1 MFRKPAVSSAAILL
15 IAAGLVSVAEPQ
27 PAAAASCSVL
37 FDDFQYGS
45 STDPALAARHWTVR
59 SGGGGPGIPG
69 ASWLPSQVTFPV
81 ADGQKVL
88 QLSSY
93 TDGTGAG
100 TAQTEIYHQRK
111 FFEGTYASRVRF
123 TDAPVSGNDGDKI
136 VETFFTITPLA
147 YSMDPSYGEID
158 FEYLANG
165 GWGETGPAFFET
177 TWETYQP
184 DPWIADNV
192 HSVQRRSY
200 NGWHDLVAQVSGG
213 RVKYFI
219 DGALVADHGDKFYPE
234 TPMSINYNLWF
245 IDSSG
250 HTGGRSTY
258 IQQVDWLYFAGNEV
272 ISTDVARNRVNA
284 YRSLGTTHV
293 DTVGTGGT
301 CPDPG
306 GSGGPISSTTWYSI
320 VNKTSGKC
328 VDARASG
335 TANGTAIQQYTCNN
349 SNAQQYLFQPT
360 GGSNVRINNRNNA
373 AQVLD
378 VSGVSAADN
387 AVVHLWNY
395 VGGGNQQWIPV
406 AEGGGYYHFVSVHSG
421 KCLDVPAASTAD
433 SVQLVQYTCN
443 GTGAQSFRLVAQ
455 P

>member
-1 MFRKPAVSSAAILL
+1 M
-15 IAAGLVSVAEPQ
+15 
-27 PAAAASCSVL
+27 
-37 FDDFQYGS
+37 
-45 STDPALAARHWTVR
+45 
-59 SGGGGPGIPG
+59 
-69 ASWLPSQVTFPV
+69 
-81 ADGQKVL
+81 
-88 QLSSY
+88 
-93 TDGTGAG
+93 
-100 TAQTEIYHQRK
+100 
-111 FFEGTYASRVRF
+111 
-123 TDAPVSGNDGDKI
+123 
-136 VETFFTITPLA
+136 ETFFTITPLA

-192 HSVQRRSY
+192 HAVQRRSY

-272 ISTDVARNRVNA
+272 ISGDVARNRVNA
-284 YRSLGTTHV
+284 YRGLGTSHV

-306 GSGGPISSTTWYSI
+306 RRR
-320 VNKTSGKC
+320 
-328 VDARASG
+328 RADL
-335 TANGTAIQQYTCNN
+335 IH
-349 SNAQQYLFQPT
+349 
-360 GGSNVRINNRNNA
+360 
-373 AQVLD
+373 D
-378 VSGVSAADN
+378 
-387 AVVHLWNY
+387 
-395 VGGGNQQWIPV
+395 
-406 AEGGGYYHFVSVHSG
+406 
-421 KCLDVPAASTAD
+421 
-433 SVQLVQYTCN
+433 LVQHRQQDQWQMRRRPRRRN
-443 GTGAQSFRLVAQ
+443 RQRHRDPAVRV
-455 P
+455 